1 MSSSRVTLAIAL
13 ILMTGLSACKTGRVS
28 FRGKPDA
35 YAVVPR
41 TGLAMPPAGG
51 GLPQPQPS
59 NAVNKDAHIT
69 QDMARKALLGDTTQ
83 VASVPALQSQ
93 FGQYQDSNIR
103 QVINAEA
110 EQKSNGPRNA
120 IDNFLQPIRFVQNST
135 PKGTP
140 VDLQE
145 ELRILR
151 AKGVATT
158 TLSYS
163 TDGHSLIL
171 LQTGSERPF
180 DPNSLLNSR
189 PK

>member
-1 MSSSRVTLAIAL
+1 MIKPRFALVLAAL
-13 ILMTGLSACKTGRVS
+13 LLMGLSACKTGRVS

-41 TGLAMPPAGG
+41 TGLALPPAGG
-51 GLPQPQPS
+51 GLPQPQES
-59 NAVNKDAHIT
+59 NGLEKDANIT

-83 VASVPALQSQ
+83 VASVPALQGQ

-103 QVINAEA
+103 QVVNAEA
-110 EQKSNGPRNA
+110 NAKDSGPRNA
-120 IDNFLQPIRFVQNST
+120 IDALLQPIRFVQNNK
-135 PKGTP
+135 PQGTP
-140 VDLQE
+140 VDLDK

-158 TLSYS
+158 TLSFA
-163 TDGHSLIL
+163 TEGHSLIL

-180 DPNSLLNSR
+180 DPNSLLNR
-189 PK
+189 GPR

>member
-1 MSSSRVTLAIAL
+1 MPNSRFILVTAAIL
-13 ILMTGLSACKTGRVS
+13 IASLSACNTGRVS

-51 GLPQPQPS
+51 GLPQPQEG
-59 NAVNKDAHIT
+59 ATLEKDANIT
-69 QDMARKALLGDTTQ
+69 QDMARQALLGDTTQ
-83 VASVPALQSQ
+83 VASIPALQGQ
-93 FGQYQDSNIR
+93 FNQYQDSNIR
-103 QVINAEA
+103 QVIDAEA
-110 EQKSNGPRNA
+110 NKQPSGPRNA
-120 IDNFLQPIRFVQNST
+120 VDALLKPIRFMQNNQ

-140 VDLQE
+140 VDLNE

-158 TLSYS
+158 TLSYA

-171 LQTGSERPF
+171 LQTGGERPF
-180 DPNSLLNSR
+180 DPASLLNRR